1 MRSGTARRHMFH
13 RMFHV
18 HTRSTKPLQL
28 MHGGSCARSFSA
40 EADNSNRIIDAHG
53 REHTYLRMSLT
64 ERCNLRCKYC
74 MPAEGVELSPSSSL
88 MTADQI
94 VTLGKYF
101 VGRGVDKIRLTG
113 GEPLIRKDVVDICER
128 LSALSGLKRLAVTT
142 NALVLGRKMPRLLD
156 AGKSHPLASA
166 PSSFFLHFFFLF

>member
-1 MRSGTARRHMFH
+1 MEKEGDNNRNKNRSDEQSEIFQMMRSGTARRHMFH

-18 HTRSTKPLQL
+18 HTRSTKPRQL
-28 MHGGSCARSFSA
+28 MHGGCCARYFSA

-113 GEPLIRKDVVDICER
+113 GEPLIRKDVVDICEDCP
-128 LSALSGLKRLAVTT
+128 LC
-142 NALVLGRKMPRLLD
+142 
-156 AGKSHPLASA
+156 LASSA
-166 PSSFFLHFFFLF
+166 